1 MSTFGGPESKARK
14 PPRAAFLPTTFPG
27 TNFGPLRLRE
37 ALRAL
42 LEPGE
47 KIVGWG
53 IAQHEP
59 EPHRA
64 ALSVSLMLIPIFGQM
79 LASVDAVMAMQR
91 QRVVVLTDRR
101 LLLLKTDSKALAG
114 DGSGV
119 TFEGSLGEIE
129 LEDRDEAARW
139 WIDDDPPVGHPIH
152 PNAPVPPQ
160 PGSPR
165 PTPGERR
172 RAKRNKAKN
181 QQPDLEGTAR
191 IRLSAPGVEPWTM
204 RITPGKAGGAQ
215 RLVEA
220 LRVLAGRDR
229 SLAEGAL
236 STDGAG
242 TPDRPTPSPPSGMLD
257 RTGTERERR
266 AT

>member
-1 MSTFGGPESKARK
+1 MTTFGTPPGSFNK
-14 PPRAAFLPTTFPG
+14 PTKPKRSPRFSPTFPG
-27 TNFGPLRLRE
+27 TNFGPMKLRP
-37 ALRAL
+37 ALRAIL
-42 LEPGE
+42 DPDET
-47 KIVGWG
+47 IVGWG

-59 EPHRA
+59 EAHRA

-101 LLLLKTDSKALAG
+101 LLLLKADNNALNP

-119 TFEGSLGEIE
+119 TFDRSLGEIE

-139 WIDDDPPVGHPIH
+139 WIDDDPPTGHPIH
-152 PNAPVPPQ
+152 PNSPTP
-160 PGSPR
+160 PR
-165 PTPGERR
+165 PTPTEIQ
-172 RAKRNKAKN
+172 RAKRKKKKGNKAS
-181 QQPDLEGTAR
+181 QPDLEGTAR
-191 IRLSAPGVEPWTM
+191 IRLAAPGVDPWTM

-220 LRVLAGRDR
+220 LRVLAGRNR
-229 SLAEGAL
+229 NLPETE
-236 STDGAG
+236 TDD
-242 TPDRPTPSPPSGMLD
+242 PPPPSPASGMLHPE
-257 RTGTERERR
+257 GPEREHN

>member
-1 MSTFGGPESKARK
+1 MSTFGVPASKPRK
-14 PPRAAFLPTTFPG
+14 PPRAAFLPQAFPG
-27 TNFGPLRLRE
+27 TNFGPMRLRP
-37 ALRAL
+37 ALRAI

-47 KIVGWG
+47 TIVGWG

-64 ALSVSLMLIPIFGQM
+64 ALSVSLMLVPIFGQM

-91 QRVVVLTDRR
+91 QRVVILTDRR
-101 LLLLKTDSKALAG
+101 LLLLKTDGKSLAPG
-114 DGSGV
+114 GSGV
-119 TFEGSLGEIE
+119 TFDRSLGEIE
-129 LEDRDEAARW
+129 LEDRDDAARW
-139 WIDDDPPVGHPIH
+139 WIDDNPPIGHPIH

-172 RAKRNKAKN
+172 RARRNRKKN
-181 QQPDLEGTAR
+181 HQQDLEQTAR

-229 SLAEGAL
+229 SPPDDPS
-236 STDGAG
+236 STDGGDPPPPAPAG
-242 TPDRPTPSPPSGMLD
+242 GML
-257 RTGTERERR
+257 RREGPERERK